1 MTQNKPLF
9 HPFFWIDWISNCK
22 EELTSFI
29 TSSRNGP
36 TGGSGLERKCDLWL
50 LIIKNVSST
59 IAEVLSL
66 IFLQD
71 TNEGT
76 VLWEFTSIS
85 YTGYHPNLL
94 LFRSDELKIHQS
106 QKASVTLKGTNN
118 QQITYQLWIQSS
130 TGLSE
135 QSQ

>member
-1 MTQNKPLF
+1 M
-9 HPFFWIDWISNCK
+9 
-22 EELTSFI
+22 
-29 TSSRNGP
+29 
-36 TGGSGLERKCDLWL
+36 L

>member
-1 MTQNKPLF
+1 MVVDNK
-9 HPFFWIDWISNCK
+9 
-22 EELTSFI
+22 
-29 TSSRNGP
+29 
-36 TGGSGLERKCDLWL
+36 ERFLNNSK
-50 LIIKNVSST
+50 
-59 IAEVLSL
+59 SL
-66 IFLQD
+66 IVNFLQD

-106 QKASVTLKGTNN
+106 QKASVTFKGTNN